1 MLYLDNSATT
11 AVHPE
16 VVKVMQDVLAKQF
29 GNPSSLHKKGIEAE
43 KLLQSSRNL
52 IAQTLQV
59 KTQEIVFT
67 SGGTEGDNLAVKGIA
82 LQYQNR
88 GRHIITS
95 QVEHPAVKES
105 CRQLESLGFEITYLA
120 VDKSGRVDPELVK
133 SSIRN
138 DTILVSIMQVN
149 NEAGTIQPIQAI
161 GEIIKKH
168 TKIFFHVDGVQGYA
182 KVPVQLKPWGVDL
195 FTISAH
201 KIHGPKGV
209 GALYIRDGIKLFPQ
223 ITGGGQEGGIRSGT
237 ENIPGIVGF
246 AKACRIARE
255 IFVVKSEEMSKL
267 RKTCIVMLE
276 KSISPIVI
284 NGPKDEEVSPYIINL
299 SISGLRGEVLVH
311 ALEKENIFVSTGSAC
326 SSKKDITSPVLD
338 AMGIAK
344 DLKLG
349 SIRVSFSYD
358 TSLED
363 ISFFVDKLT
372 QVTERLLGKIS
383 PDSIR

>member
-16 VVKVMQDVLAKQF
+16 VVKVMQDVLEKHF

-43 KLLQSSRNL
+43 KILQISKNF

-59 KTQEIVFT
+59 KPQEIVFT

-95 QVEHPAVKES
+95 QVEHPAVRES
-105 CRQLESLGFEITYLA
+105 CRQLENLGFEITYLA
-120 VDKSGRVDPELVK
+120 VDKIGCVDPELVK
-133 SSIRN
+133 SSLRK

-149 NEAGTIQPIQAI
+149 NEVGAIQPIQAI
-161 GEIIKKH
+161 GELIKKH

-182 KVPVQLKPWGVDL
+182 KIPVQLKLWGVDL

-237 ENIPGIVGF
+237 ENVPGIAGF
-246 AKACRIARE
+246 AKACQIARE
-255 IFVVKSEEMSKL
+255 IFVTKSKEMSKL
-267 RKTCIVMLE
+267 RKACIVLLE
-276 KSISPIVI
+276 ESIPAIVV

-299 SISGLRGEVLVH
+299 SIPGLRGEVLVH

-338 AMGIAK
+338 AMGLAQDI
-344 DLKLG
+344 KLG
-349 SIRVSFSYD
+349 SIRVSFSYE
-358 TSLED
+358 TTLED
-363 ISFFVDKLT
+363 IEVFVNKLT
-372 QVTERLLGKIS
+372 QVVEQLLRKN
-383 PDSIR
+383 

>member
-16 VVKVMQDVLAKQF
+16 VIKVMQDVLAKNF
-29 GNPSSLHKKGIEAE
+29 GNPSSLHRKGIEAE
-43 KLLQSSRNL
+43 KMLQISRNF

-59 KTQEIVFT
+59 KPHEIVFT

-88 GRHIITS
+88 GRHIIIS
-95 QVEHPAVKES
+95 QVEHPAVRES
-105 CRQLESLGFEITYLA
+105 CHQLENLGFEITCLA
-120 VDKSGRVDPELVK
+120 VDKTGCVDPELVK
-133 SSIRN
+133 TSIRN

-149 NEAGTIQPIQAI
+149 NEVGTIQPIQAI
-161 GEIIKKH
+161 GDIIKKH

-182 KVPVQLKPWGVDL
+182 KIPVQLKLWGVDL

-209 GALYIRDGIKLFPQ
+209 GALYIREGIKLFPQ

-246 AKACRIARE
+246 AKACQIARE
-255 IFVVKSEEMSKL
+255 IFVVKSEEMSNL
-267 RKTCIVMLE
+267 RRECIVMLE
-276 KSISPIVI
+276 ESIPSIVI
-284 NGPKDEEVSPYIINL
+284 NGPKDEEASPYIINL
-299 SISGLRGEVLVH
+299 SIPGLKREVLVH
-311 ALEKENIFVSTGSAC
+311 ALESEDIFVSTGSAC

-349 SIRVSFSYD
+349 SIRVSFTYD
-358 TSLED
+358 TAIED
-363 ISFFVDKLT
+363 IEVFVGKLA
-372 QVTERLLGKIS
+372 QVVEQLLRKN
-383 PDSIR
+383 